1 MSKTSKSPKKIMITA
16 FKTARAV
23 LPDYWHK
30 FSPQKFTLPQ
40 LFACLILRVV
50 LKTDYR
56 GVAVFLNDCPDLCK
70 TIGLKTVPHFTTLHK
85 ASQRL
90 LCKKFAN
97 KLLVSTIKRL
107 VKDKEA
113 IELAAIDS
121 TGLDSSHVS
130 RYFVRRRRSK
140 RFNLWE
146 DAIYKRWPKLA
157 IICDCSNHA
166 ILSAMP
172 TRGPSVDINQFCKP
186 LKPAAERVR
195 IEHLL
200 ADAGYDS
207 EANHQYARE
216 VHQIKTTIPPKHGRP
231 TTKLPK
237 TKYRREMRTDF
248 NKKVYGQRW
257 QVETVFSMIK
267 RNFGSALRARRYWS
281 QCREMMLLVLTH
293 NIAIIQLMKE
303 LFYRAFLTPLIHP
316 YEFARK
322 LPQKRVILIVQVE
335 FGKIVCIERVE

>member
-1 MSKTSKSPKKIMITA
+1 MSKTSKSPKKITITA

-146 DAIYKRWPKLA
+146 DVIYRRFPKLA

-166 ILSAMP
+166 ILSAMT

-195 IEHLL
+195 IDHLL

-216 VHQIKTTIPPKHGRP
+216 IHQIKTTIPPKHGRP

-248 NKKVYGQRW
+248 NKEVYGQRW

-267 RNFGSALRARRYWS
+267 RNFGSALRARHYWS

-303 LFYRAFLTPLIHP
+303 LFYRPCQEPFL
-316 YEFARK
+316 
-322 LPQKRVILIVQVE
+322 
-335 FGKIVCIERVE
+335 